1 VNNSYPGV
9 GVIDTL
15 TLTSI
20 EDCTIDY
27 GSVGSA
33 SITNYTYL
41 TVDSLMITWTLLDT
55 NGLVVAIYTI
65 PTFISNPAAGVFS
78 ATLIVFCSQ
87 KNIAINTINITD
99 QVYLNSAEMGV
110 FETSISDFSVVNPF
124 NDVIQVVLNDNSTG
138 RIVLLDMNGRI
149 VLEGNFNNESS
160 INLNT
165 VHIQSGIYIL
175 KVDIDGIIYSRK
187 LIK

>member
-1 VNNSYPGV
+1 
-9 GVIDTL
+9 
-15 TLTSI
+15 
-20 EDCTIDY
+20 
-27 GSVGSA
+27 
-33 SITNYTYL
+33 
-41 TVDSLMITWTLLDT
+41 MITWTLLDT
-55 NGLVVAIYTI
+55 NGLVVAVYNI

-87 KNIAINTINITD
+87 KNIAINTIKITD

-124 NDVIQVVLNDNSTG
+124 NNVLQVVLNDNSTG
-138 RIVLLDMNGRI
+138 RIVLLDMNGRT

-175 KVDIDGIIYSRK
+175 KVEIDGILFTRK
-187 LIK
+187 LMK